1 MSLHDGGIFI
11 VLVLII
17 TGILSMICTNDK
29 LWKYV
34 ADRLLGLYALGI
46 IYLRK
51 FYYFI
56 SYKIEE
62 FKL

>member
-1 MSLHDGGIFI
+1 M
-11 VLVLII
+11 LVLII
-17 TGILSMICTNDK
+17 AGILSMICTNDK

-34 ADRLLGLYALGI
+34 TDRLLGLYALGI

>member
-1 MSLHDGGIFI
+1 M
-11 VLVLII
+11 LVLII
-17 TGILSMICTNDK
+17 AGILSMICTNDK

-51 FYYFI
+51 LYYFV

-62 FKL
+62 FRS